1 MTDSAPARAASRREL
16 VEREILDAAWTLM
29 AREGVAAVSVR
40 EVARSVGLR
49 QQSLTHYYPTKHA
62 LLDALF
68 ADGFTDLRR
77 TLEQLPAAADAIGRI
92 VDVAVAVV
100 DYCVAN
106 PARYHLMLQRTLPS
120 FSPSEENHRV
130 TLDCLKVLVESLSAA
145 GITDP
150 ADIALIRGLISGL
163 AAEQIANDPQG
174 RMFADQA
181 GRGIRTLVMTSMRP
195 EDTRARRSVK
205 SRKVQPAAEGPLDA
219 ERY

>member
-1 MTDSAPARAASRREL
+1 MTDSPPARAAARRRL
-16 VEREILDAAWTLM
+16 VERQILDAAWSLM

-49 QQSLTHYYPTKHA
+49 QQSLTHYYPTKQA

-68 ADGFTDLRR
+68 ADGFADLRR
-77 TLEQLPAAADAIGRI
+77 TLERLPPTDDA
-92 VDVAVAVV
+92 VDRVVAVAVAVV

-120 FSPSEENHRV
+120 FAPSDESFLV
-130 TLDCLKVLVESLSAA
+130 ALGCLTVLVDSLTAA

-150 ADIALIRGLISGL
+150 ADVALIRGLISGL

-174 RMFADQA
+174 RVFADQA
-181 GRGIRTLVMTSMRP
+181 DRGIRTIVTALMSPT
-195 EDTRARRSVK
+195 A
-205 SRKVQPAAEGPLDA
+205 
-219 ERY
+219 

>member
-1 MTDSAPARAASRREL
+1 MTDSPESRAAARRKV
-16 VEREILDAAWTLM
+16 VEREILDAAWSLM

-40 EVARSVGLR
+40 EVARSVGIR
-49 QQSLTHYYPTKHA
+49 QQSLTHYYPTKQA

-68 ADGFTDLRR
+68 ADGFADLRR
-77 TLEQLPAAADAIGRI
+77 TLEQLPPTDDAIGRI

-106 PARYHLMLQRTLPS
+106 PARYHLMLQRTLPR
-120 FSPSEENHRV
+120 FSPSEDSHRV
-130 TLDCLKVLVESLSAA
+130 ALGCLNVLVERLSAA

-181 GRGIRTLVMTSMRP
+181 DRGIRTLVTTSIRP
-195 EDTRARRSVK
+195 ADNSPRPGVK
-205 SRKVQPAAEGPLDA
+205 SLKGATRRRRTA
-219 ERY
+219 

>member
-1 MTDSAPARAASRREL
+1 MTDDPVSRTAVRRKL

-49 QQSLTHYYPTKHA
+49 QQSLTHYYPTKQA

-68 ADGFTDLRR
+68 ADGFADLRR
-77 TLEQLPAAADAIGRI
+77 RLEQVPPTDDALGG
-92 VDVAVAVV
+92 VVAVAVAVV

-120 FSPSEENHRV
+120 FSPGEDSYRGA
-130 TLDCLKVLVESLSAA
+130 LGCLNVLVERLAAA
-145 GITDP
+145 GITEP

-174 RMFADQA
+174 RIFADQA
-181 GRGIRTLVMTSMRP
+181 DRGIRALVTTSMRP
-195 EDTRARRSVK
+195 EDTSQRARPRT
-205 SRKVQPAAEGPLDA
+205 A
-219 ERY
+219 

>member
-1 MTDSAPARAASRREL
+1 MTDDPPSRTAVRRKH

-49 QQSLTHYYPTKHA
+49 QQSLTHYYPTKLA

-68 ADGFTDLRR
+68 ADGFADLRR
-77 TLEQLPAAADAIGRI
+77 TLEQLAAPEDAIGGA
-92 VDVAVAVV
+92 VAVAVAVV

-120 FSPSEENHRV
+120 FSPSDDSYRV
-130 TLDCLKVLVESLSAA
+130 ALGCLNVLVGRLSAA
-145 GITDP
+145 GITEP

-174 RMFADQA
+174 RIFADQA
-181 GRGIRTLVMTSMRP
+181 DRGIRALVTTSMRT
-195 EDTRARRSVK
+195 EDTSQRARPRT
-205 SRKVQPAAEGPLDA
+205 A
-219 ERY
+219 

>member
-1 MTDSAPARAASRREL
+1 MTDSPAMRAVARRQL
-16 VEREILDAAWTLM
+16 VERQILDAAWSLM

-49 QQSLTHYYPTKHA
+49 QQSLTHYYPTKQA

-68 ADGFTDLRR
+68 ADGFADLRR
-77 TLEQLPAAADAIGRI
+77 TLEQLPPTDDATGR
-92 VDVAVAVV
+92 VVAVAVAVV

-120 FSPSEENHRV
+120 FSPSQDSYRV
-130 TLDCLKVLVESLSAA
+130 ALGCLTVLVEGLSAA

-150 ADIALIRGLISGL
+150 ADIALVRGLISGL

-174 RMFADQA
+174 RIFADQA
-181 GRGIRTLVMTSMRP
+181 DRGIRTILGALTP
-195 EDTRARRSVK
+195 
-205 SRKVQPAAEGPLDA
+205 
-219 ERY
+219 